1 MIKDL
6 FDLNDYDEFKNEV
19 QSLIYHK
26 EDFHPVILQN
36 NQKIN
41 HSTI

>member
-1 MIKDL
+1 MIKYL

-19 QSLIYHK
+19 QSLIYRK
-26 EDFHPVILQN
+26 KDFHPVILQN

-41 HSTI
+41 HSKI